1 MDKKEL
7 ESLNNKLRGVFHYS
21 FNYEICKSEENLKKK
36 ARSLILGFFYRIIYT
51 NLTKKEFNFY
61 DYYNSELEEILK
73 MNLCNLIDDVI
84 IDLKHYLKYVKKY
97 KDEDSIFYELERI
110 NDDYLDIHKIPEFN
124 SKKYIREKVEH
135 IGDIV
140 SILGNKLNISVP
152 SKMTVRFGEE
162 DYSRYE
168 NEIICKGGNFLDDNY
183 DLDSFW
189 EYITP
194 CATDDAILNK
204 FELKLYLK
212 KVEDVR
218 IEILNSLIVLENFL
232 ELNFIHM
239 FFTDEEINKIKDF
252 YNFFENFNEEHAELF
267 GHDELK
273 YGEQWNSRW

>member
-1 MDKKEL
+1 
-7 ESLNNKLRGVFHYS
+7 
-21 FNYEICKSEENLKKK
+21 
-36 ARSLILGFFYRIIYT
+36 
-51 NLTKKEFNFY
+51 
-61 DYYNSELEEILK
+61 
-73 MNLCNLIDDVI
+73 
-84 IDLKHYLKYVKKY
+84 
-97 KDEDSIFYELERI
+97 
-110 NDDYLDIHKIPEFN
+110 
-124 SKKYIREKVEH
+124 
-135 IGDIV
+135 
-140 SILGNKLNISVP
+140 
-152 SKMTVRFGEE
+152 MTVRFGEE

-252 YNFFENFNEEHAELF
+252 
-267 GHDELK
+267 
-273 YGEQWNSRW
+273 